1 MDIFDKILQMNKSY
15 VFYGDNLPILEILSK
30 HYKNKVDLIYIDP
43 PFATNNIFTM
53 SDNKANSISSSKK
66 DDIAYIDKYT
76 LNDYLEFLKPRFVLL
91 KELLSDIGSIY
102 IHIDYKIGHYVK
114 ILLDEIFGIN
124 CFINDITR
132 IKSNPKN
139 FSRRAYGNIKDMILF
154 YAKNPKK
161 NIWNDITIPINNEQ
175 INKLYKKID
184 IDGRL
189 YTTVPCH
196 APGETINGVTGSYWK
211 GILPPK
217 GRHWRQSPELLDEL
231 DRQGLIEWSTTGN
244 PRIKK
249 YADEHKGSK
258 IQDIWYDYKDTH
270 KPKYPTEKNYN
281 MLEMIIKQSSNETSL
296 VLDAFAGSGT
306 FLQAAF
312 NNKRYFIGIDSSLSS
327 MKVIKNRNLG
337 EYYYFEY

>member
-1 MDIFDKILQMNKSY
+1 MYSFNNILHINKSCF
-15 VFYGDNLPILEILSK
+15 FYGDNLPILEMLSN
-30 HYKNKVDLIYIDP
+30 YYNSKVDLIYIDP

-53 SDNKANSISSSKK
+53 SDDKANSISSSKQ
-66 DDIAYIDKYT
+66 DNIAYIDKYS
-76 LNDYLEFLKPRFVLL
+76 LDDYLKFLKPRFVLL
-91 KELLSDIGSIY
+91 RELLSDIGSIY

-114 ILLDEIFGIN
+114 ILMDEVFGIN

-154 YAKNPKK
+154 YSKKPKK
-161 NIWNDITIPINNEQ
+161 NIWNEIKVQINTEQ

-189 YTTVPCH
+189 YTTIPCH
-196 APGETINGVTGSYWK
+196 APGETINGSTGSYWK
-211 GILPPK
+211 GLLPPK
-217 GRHWRQSPELLDEL
+217 GRHWRQSPDVLDEL
-231 DRQGLIEWSTTGN
+231 DRQGLIAWSTTGN

-249 YADEHKGSK
+249 YADEHKGIK

-270 KPKYPTEKNYN
+270 KPLYPTEKNYD
-281 MLEMIIKQSSNETSL
+281 MLDMIIKQSSNENSL
-296 VLDAFAGSGT
+296 VLDAFAGSGS

-312 NNKRYFIGIDSSLSS
+312 NNGRNFIGIDNSFASV
-327 MKVIKNRNLG
+327 KVIRNRNLG
-337 EYYYFEY
+337 EYFYYEY

>member
-217 GRHWRQSPELLDEL
+217 GRHWRQSPELLYEL

-258 IQDIWYDYKDTH
+258 IQDIWYDYKDIH

>member
-161 NIWNDITIPINNEQ
+161 IYGMILQYQLIM
-175 INKLYKKID
+175 NK
-184 IDGRL
+184 
-189 YTTVPCH
+189 
-196 APGETINGVTGSYWK
+196 
-211 GILPPK
+211 
-217 GRHWRQSPELLDEL
+217 
-231 DRQGLIEWSTTGN
+231 
-244 PRIKK
+244 
-249 YADEHKGSK
+249 
-258 IQDIWYDYKDTH
+258 
-270 KPKYPTEKNYN
+270 
-281 MLEMIIKQSSNETSL
+281 
-296 VLDAFAGSGT
+296 
-306 FLQAAF
+306 
-312 NNKRYFIGIDSSLSS
+312 
-327 MKVIKNRNLG
+327 
-337 EYYYFEY
+337 